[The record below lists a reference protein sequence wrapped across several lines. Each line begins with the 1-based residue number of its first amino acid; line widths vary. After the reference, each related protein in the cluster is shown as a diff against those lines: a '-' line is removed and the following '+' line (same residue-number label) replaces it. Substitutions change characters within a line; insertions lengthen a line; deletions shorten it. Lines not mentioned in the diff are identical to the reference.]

1 MSDSDSDNEYT
12 FDSDSDEDTTL
23 PDEMAMKQFTEQMNR
38 QRFIEKFPN
47 HRIWVDQLYEW
58 NKLPPDNWIITMMLG
73 GSLFLG
79 GLALFAFMWAVN
91 NGQFDDEEKF
101 LNATKF
107 DNEEDLNDA
116 KVNEE
121 KKRKSKRDYRPE

>member
-1 MSDSDSDNEYT
+1 MDKE
-12 FDSDSDEDTTL
+12 L
-23 PDEMAMKQFTEQMNR
+23 KM
-38 QRFIEKFPN
+38 
-47 HRIWVDQLYEW
+47 
-58 NKLPPDNWIITMMLG
+58 DNWIITMMLG